1 MPTIHVLDETT
12 INQIAAGEVVERPA
26 SVIKE
31 LVENAIDA
39 GATSIEVEI
48 AEGGIEYMRITDN
61 GCGMSEVDAR
71 LAVLRHA
78 TSKIRNADDLYDIAS
93 LGFRGE
99 AIASIASVS
108 KFTLQTRQETDT
120 MGTRIYIEGGHMVD
134 CDPCGTSVGT
144 SIEVKDLFYNTPAR
158 RKFLKST
165 RTEAN
170 KIQDMIGKLALSHTH
185 IAFKCIV
192 DTRVTIMTPGNHK
205 MVDTIAALYGF
216 KVSEDVFPIAYEAE
230 GIYVEGVVSK
240 PTVLKSSRQWQ
251 TTIVNQRVISD
262 KAIYKAIDTAYHA
275 LLPKGGYPLVVLQIV
290 VPPGTVDINV
300 HPRKS
305 EVKFTDDKPVFKA
318 VYNSI
323 LQALEH
329 PTHHVTNNQEETIA
343 TAIDYDKVFT
353 GRSQGFTVMRE
364 KTEALVDTI
373 RQKGYTAPQRTV
385 YEQANFNETLDVNE
399 SFVPKSYTQEDKDRF
414 RAIRESRP
422 NLVPSS
428 VEPYMN
434 HTGNESIS
442 VDLNAAQ
449 GVAGDSIPGGLTTA
463 QGVTGDS
470 HSGGA
475 IGIDDSHD
483 THHSNSYNTNISK
496 TAANHGLLPM
506 GQVASCYIL
515 AKKGDD
521 LYIIDQHAAHERV
534 RYDKLCKSSESIPM
548 QELLMPM
555 YMDVSEEELTLA
567 EEQRDALLDLGFQ
580 VDQGGPTS
588 LRIDGHPVDI
598 IESKVPEILQYIF
611 SYMHDHQ
618 SPSAAQLRHEM
629 LAYASCRGAI
639 KAGHN
644 LNLVQIDALLQD
656 LFNTEKPYVC
666 PHGRPTIIK
675 FTPDELGKLFLR
687 S

>member
-61 GCGMSEVDAR
+61 GCGMTEVDAR

-78 TSKIRNADDLYDIAS
+78 TSKIRSADDLYDIAS

-108 KFTLQTRQETDT
+108 KFTLRTRQETDT

-192 DTRVTIMTPGNHK
+192 DNRVTIMTPGNHK

-305 EVKFTDDKPVFKA
+305 EVKFSDDKPVFKA

-385 YEQANFNETLDVNE
+385 YEQSNFNEALDVNE
-399 SFVPKSYTQEDKDRF
+399 NFVPKSYTQEDKDRF

-434 HTGNESIS
+434 QTGQKLSF
-442 VDLNAAQ
+442 
-449 GVAGDSIPGGLTTA
+449 GDSYVSQELGPIEASALEGT
-463 QGVTGDS
+463 
-470 HSGGA
+470 
-475 IGIDDSHD
+475 IGISGSQDENHQDRLQNPSVRR
-483 THHSNSYNTNISK
+483 TV
-496 TAANHGLLPM
+496 ANHGLLPM

-555 YMDVSEEELTLA
+555 HMDVSEEEVTLA
-567 EEQRDALLDLGFQ
+567 EEQRDTLLDLGFQ

-598 IESKVPEILQYIF
+598 IESKVPEILQYVF

-656 LFNTEKPYVC
+656 LFSTEKPYVC

>member
-61 GCGMSEVDAR
+61 GCGMTEVDAR

-78 TSKIRNADDLYDIAS
+78 TSKIRSADDLYDIAS

-108 KFTLQTRQETDT
+108 KFTLRTRQETDT

-192 DTRVTIMTPGNHK
+192 DNRVTIMTPGNHK

-305 EVKFTDDKPVFKA
+305 EVKFSDDKPVFKA

-329 PTHHVTNNQEETIA
+329 PTRHVTNNQEETIA
-343 TAIDYDKVFT
+343 TAIDYDKVFI

-373 RQKGYTAPQRTV
+373 RQKGYTVPQRTV
-385 YEQANFNETLDVNE
+385 YEQSNFNESLDVNE
-399 SFVPKSYTQEDKDRF
+399 NFVPKSYTQEDKDRF

-428 VEPYMN
+428 VEPYIN
-434 HTGNESIS
+434 HTGNESVS
-442 VDLNAAQ
+442 RYLSAAQ
-449 GVAGDSIPGGLTTA
+449 GLADNSH
-463 QGVTGDS
+463 TGD
-470 HSGGA
+470 A
-475 IGIDDSHD
+475 LGINSSYDADHG
-483 THHSNSYNTNISK
+483 NSYNTNASK
-496 TAANHGLLPM
+496 TVANHGLLPM

-534 RYDKLCKSSESIPM
+534 RYDKLCKSSESVPM

-555 YMDVSEEELTLA
+555 HMDVSEEELTLA

-598 IESKVPEILQYIF
+598 IESKVPEILQYVF

-644 LNLVQIDALLQD
+644 LNLVQIDALLND
-656 LFNTEKPYVC
+656 LFTTDKPYVC

>member
-48 AEGGIEYMRITDN
+48 VEGGIEYMRITDN

-78 TSKIRNADDLYDIAS
+78 TSKIRSADDLYDIAS

-170 KIQDMIGKLALSHTH
+170 KIQDMIGKLALSHNH

-192 DTRVTIMTPGNHK
+192 DNRVTIMTPGNGN

-305 EVKFTDDKPVFKA
+305 EVKFSDDKPVFKA

-373 RQKGYTAPQRTV
+373 RQKGYTVPQRTV
-385 YEQANFNETLDVNE
+385 YEQANFNETLKVDEN
-399 SFVPKSYTQEDKDRF
+399 FVPKSYTQEDKDRF

-422 NLVPSS
+422 NLVPSA
-428 VEPYMN
+428 VDPYMN
-434 HTGNESIS
+434 HTGNESVS
-442 VDLNAAQ
+442 GVLTASQ
-449 GVAGDSIPGGLTTA
+449 GLAGA
-463 QGVTGDS
+463 S
-470 HSGGA
+470 HAEGA
-475 IGIDDSHD
+475 IGVDKPYDADHG
-483 THHSNSYNTNISK
+483 NSYNINASK

-548 QELLMPM
+548 QELLIPM

-580 VDQGGPTS
+580 VDQGGPSS
-588 LRIDGHPVDI
+588 LRIDGHPIDI

>member
-305 EVKFTDDKPVFKA
+305 EVKFSDDKPVFKA

-385 YEQANFNETLDVNE
+385 YEQSNFNESLKVDEN
-399 SFVPKSYTQEDKDRF
+399 FVPKSYTQEDKDRF

>member
-78 TSKIRNADDLYDIAS
+78 TSKIRSADDLYDIAS

-108 KFTLQTRQETDT
+108 KFTLRTRQETDT

-170 KIQDMIGKLALSHTH
+170 KIQDMIGKLSLSHNH

-192 DTRVTIMTPGNHK
+192 DNRVTIMTPGNGN

-305 EVKFTDDKPVFKA
+305 EVKFSDDKPVFKA

-329 PTHHVTNNQEETIA
+329 PTHHVTANQEETVA

-385 YEQANFNETLDVNE
+385 YEQSNFNEALDVNE
-399 SFVPKSYTQEDKDRF
+399 NFVPKSYTQEDKDRF

-434 HTGNESIS
+434 QIGNESIAG
-442 VDLNAAQ
+442 DLITAQ
-449 GVAGDSIPGGLTTA
+449 GVAGTSYTERTI
-463 QGVTGDS
+463 GV
-470 HSGGA
+470 
-475 IGIDDSHD
+475 DDSYD
-483 THHSNSYNTNISK
+483 INRGGSYNTNTST

-555 YMDVSEEELTLA
+555 YMDVSEEELIFVD
-567 EEQRDALLDLGFQ
+567 EQRDALLDLGFQ

-598 IESKVPEILQYIF
+598 VESKVQEILQYVF
-611 SYMHDHQ
+611 SYMYDHQ
-618 SPSAAQLRHEM
+618 SPSASQLRHEM

>member
-48 AEGGIEYMRITDN
+48 VEGGIEYMRITDN

-78 TSKIRNADDLYDIAS
+78 TSKIRSADDLYDIAS

-170 KIQDMIGKLALSHTH
+170 KIQDMIGKLALSHNH

-192 DTRVTIMTPGNHK
+192 DNRVTIMTPGNGN

-305 EVKFTDDKPVFKA
+305 EVKFSDDKPVFKA

-329 PTHHVTNNQEETIA
+329 PTQHVTNNQEETIA

-373 RQKGYTAPQRTV
+373 RQKGYTVPQRTV
-385 YEQANFNETLDVNE
+385 YEQSNFNESLKVDEN
-399 SFVPKSYTQEDKDRF
+399 FVPKSYTQEDKDRF

-434 HTGNESIS
+434 QLGNESIS

-449 GVAGDSIPGGLTTA
+449 GAAGDSHNA
-463 QGVTGDS
+463 
-470 HSGGA
+470 GA
-475 IGIDDSHD
+475 IGIDESHD
-483 THHSNSYNTNISK
+483 THHSNSYNTSN
-496 TAANHGLLPM
+496 TATNHGLLPM

-618 SPSAAQLRHEM
+618 VPSAAQLRHEM

-644 LNLVQIDALLQD
+644 LNLVQIDALLND
-656 LFNTEKPYVC
+656 LFTTDKPYVC

>member
-78 TSKIRNADDLYDIAS
+78 TSKIRSADDLYDIAS

-108 KFTLQTRQETDT
+108 KFTLRTRQETDD

-144 SIEVKDLFYNTPAR
+144 TIEVKDLFYNTPAR

-305 EVKFTDDKPVFKA
+305 EVKFSDDKPVFKA

-329 PTHHVTNNQEETIA
+329 PTHHVTTNQEETIA

-364 KTEALVDTI
+364 KTEALMDTI

-385 YEQANFNETLDVNE
+385 YEQSNFNESLDVNE
-399 SFVPKSYTQEDKDRF
+399 NFVPKSYTQEDKDRF

-422 NLVPSS
+422 NLVPSA
-428 VEPYMN
+428 VEAYMN
-434 HTGNESIS
+434 QIGNEYIS
-442 VDLNAAQ
+442 GNLTAAQ
-449 GVAGDSIPGGLTTA
+449 GVADNSHTKRTI
-463 QGVTGDS
+463 GV
-470 HSGGA
+470 
-475 IGIDDSHD
+475 DDSYD
-483 THHSNSYNTNISK
+483 INYGDSYNTNTGK

-548 QELLMPM
+548 QELLMPI

-598 IESKVPEILQYIF
+598 VESKVQEILQYVF

>member
-78 TSKIRNADDLYDIAS
+78 TNKIRSADDLYDIAS

-108 KFTLQTRQETDT
+108 KFTLRTRQETDT

-305 EVKFTDDKPVFKA
+305 EVKFSDDKPVFKA

-329 PTHHVTNNQEETIA
+329 PTHHRTSQQEETIA

-385 YEQANFNETLDVNE
+385 YEQGNFNKTLDVNE
-399 SFVPKSYTQEDKDRF
+399 NFVPKSYTQEDKDRF

-428 VEPYMN
+428 VEPYIN
-434 HTGNESIS
+434 HAGNESVSIYLS
-442 VDLNAAQ
+442 TVQ
-449 GVAGDSIPGGLTTA
+449 GLAGDSR
-463 QGVTGDS
+463 TGD
-470 HSGGA
+470 A
-475 IGIDDSHD
+475 LGIDSSYD
-483 THHSNSYNTNISK
+483 TDHGNSYNTNASK
-496 TAANHGLLPM
+496 TVANHGLLPM

-598 IESKVPEILQYIF
+598 IESKVPEILQYVF

-656 LFNTEKPYVC
+656 LFSTEKPYVC

>member
-78 TSKIRNADDLYDIAS
+78 TSKIRSADDLYDIAS

-305 EVKFTDDKPVFKA
+305 EVKFSDDKPVFKA

-329 PTHHVTNNQEETIA
+329 PTHHRTSQQEETIA

-385 YEQANFNETLDVNE
+385 YEQGNFNKTLDVNE
-399 SFVPKSYTQEDKDRF
+399 NFVPKSYTQEDKDRF

-428 VEPYMN
+428 VEPYIN
-434 HTGNESIS
+434 HAGNESVSIYLS
-442 VDLNAAQ
+442 TVQ
-449 GVAGDSIPGGLTTA
+449 GLAGDSR
-463 QGVTGDS
+463 TGD
-470 HSGGA
+470 A
-475 IGIDDSHD
+475 LGIDSSYD
-483 THHSNSYNTNISK
+483 TDHGNSYNTNASK
-496 TAANHGLLPM
+496 TVANHGLLPM

-598 IESKVPEILQYIF
+598 IESKVPEILQYVF

-656 LFNTEKPYVC
+656 LFSTEKPYVC

>member
-1 MPTIHVLDETT
+1 M
-12 INQIAAGEVVERPA
+12 
-26 SVIKE
+26 
-31 LVENAIDA
+31 
-39 GATSIEVEI
+39 
-48 AEGGIEYMRITDN
+48 
-61 GCGMSEVDAR
+61 
-71 LAVLRHA
+71 
-78 TSKIRNADDLYDIAS
+78 
-93 LGFRGE
+93 
-99 AIASIASVS
+99 
-108 KFTLQTRQETDT
+108 
-120 MGTRIYIEGGHMVD
+120 
-134 CDPCGTSVGT
+134 
-144 SIEVKDLFYNTPAR
+144 
-158 RKFLKST
+158 
-165 RTEAN
+165 
-170 KIQDMIGKLALSHTH
+170 
-185 IAFKCIV
+185 
-192 DTRVTIMTPGNHK
+192 
-205 MVDTIAALYGF
+205 
-216 KVSEDVFPIAYEAE
+216 
-230 GIYVEGVVSK
+230 
-240 PTVLKSSRQWQ
+240 
-251 TTIVNQRVISD
+251 
-262 KAIYKAIDTAYHA
+262 
-275 LLPKGGYPLVVLQIV
+275 LQIV

-305 EVKFTDDKPVFKA
+305 EVKFSDDKPVFKA

-329 PTHHVTNNQEETIA
+329 PTHHRTSQQEETIA

-399 SFVPKSYTQEDKDRF
+399 NFVPKSYTQEDKDRF

-428 VEPYMN
+428 VESYIN
-434 HTGNESIS
+434 HTGKESVS
-442 VDLNAAQ
+442 RYLSAAQ
-449 GVAGDSIPGGLTTA
+449 GLA
-463 QGVTGDS
+463 
-470 HSGGA
+470 
-475 IGIDDSHD
+475 DDSHTGD
-483 THHSNSYNTNISK
+483 ALSIDSSYDADHGNSYNTNSSK
-496 TAANHGLLPM
+496 TVANHGLLPM

-555 YMDVSEEELTLA
+555 HMDVSEEELTLA

-598 IESKVPEILQYIF
+598 IESKVPEILQYVF

-656 LFNTEKPYVC
+656 LFSTEKPYVC

>member
-78 TSKIRNADDLYDIAS
+78 TSKIRSADDLYDIAS

-108 KFTLQTRQETDT
+108 KFTLRTRQEMDT
-120 MGTRIYIEGGHMVD
+120 MGTGIYIEGGHMVD

-170 KIQDMIGKLALSHTH
+170 KIQDMIGKLALSHNH

-192 DTRVTIMTPGNHK
+192 DNRVTIMTPGNGN

-305 EVKFTDDKPVFKA
+305 EVKFSDDKPVFKA

-373 RQKGYTAPQRTV
+373 RQKGYTVPQRTV
-385 YEQANFNETLDVNE
+385 YEQANFNETLKVDEN
-399 SFVPKSYTQEDKDRF
+399 FVPKSYTQEDKDRF

-422 NLVPSS
+422 NLVPSA
-428 VEPYMN
+428 VDPYMN
-434 HTGNESIS
+434 HTGNESVS
-442 VDLNAAQ
+442 GVLTASQ
-449 GVAGDSIPGGLTTA
+449 GLAGA
-463 QGVTGDS
+463 S
-470 HSGGA
+470 HAEGA
-475 IGIDDSHD
+475 IGVDKPYDADHG
-483 THHSNSYNTNISK
+483 NSYNINASK

-548 QELLMPM
+548 QELLIPM

-580 VDQGGPTS
+580 VDQGGPSS
-588 LRIDGHPVDI
+588 LRIDGHPIDI

>member
-48 AEGGIEYMRITDN
+48 VEGGIEYMRITDN

-78 TSKIRNADDLYDIAS
+78 TSKIRSADDLYDIAS

-108 KFTLQTRQETDT
+108 KFTLRTRQETDT

-251 TTIVNQRVISD
+251 TTIVNQRVIAD

-305 EVKFTDDKPVFKA
+305 EVKFSDDKPVFKA

-329 PTHHVTNNQEETIA
+329 PTHHRTSQQEETIA

-399 SFVPKSYTQEDKDRF
+399 NFVPKSYTQEDKDRF

-428 VEPYMN
+428 VEPYIN
-434 HTGNESIS
+434 HAGNESVSIYLS
-442 VDLNAAQ
+442 TVQ
-449 GVAGDSIPGGLTTA
+449 GLAGDSR
-463 QGVTGDS
+463 TGD
-470 HSGGA
+470 A
-475 IGIDDSHD
+475 LGIDSSYDPDHG
-483 THHSNSYNTNISK
+483 NSYNTNVSK
-496 TAANHGLLPM
+496 TVANHGLLPM

-548 QELLMPM
+548 QELLMPIH
-555 YMDVSEEELTLA
+555 MDVSEEELTLA
-567 EEQRDALLDLGFQ
+567 EEQRDVLLDLGFQ

-598 IESKVPEILQYIF
+598 IESKVSEILQYVF

-656 LFNTEKPYVC
+656 LFSTEKPYVC

>member
-61 GCGMSEVDAR
+61 GFGMSEVDAR

-78 TSKIRNADDLYDIAS
+78 TSKIRSADDLYDIAS

-108 KFTLQTRQETDT
+108 KFTLRTRQETDT

-251 TTIVNQRVISD
+251 TTIVNQRVIAD

-305 EVKFTDDKPVFKA
+305 EVKFSDDKPVFKA

-329 PTHHVTNNQEETIA
+329 PTRHVTNNQEETIA
-343 TAIDYDKVFT
+343 TAIDYDKVFI

-373 RQKGYTAPQRTV
+373 RQKGYTVPQRTV
-385 YEQANFNETLDVNE
+385 YEQSNFNESLDVNE
-399 SFVPKSYTQEDKDRF
+399 NFVPKSYTQEDKDRF

-428 VEPYMN
+428 VEPYIN
-434 HTGNESIS
+434 HTGNESVS
-442 VDLNAAQ
+442 RYLSAAQ
-449 GVAGDSIPGGLTTA
+449 GLADNSH
-463 QGVTGDS
+463 TGD
-470 HSGGA
+470 A
-475 IGIDDSHD
+475 LGINSSYDADHG
-483 THHSNSYNTNISK
+483 NSYNTNASK
-496 TAANHGLLPM
+496 TVANHGLLPM

-555 YMDVSEEELTLA
+555 HMDVSEEELTLA

-588 LRIDGHPVDI
+588 LRIDGHPMDI
-598 IESKVPEILQYIF
+598 IESKVPEILQYVF

-644 LNLVQIDALLQD
+644 LNLVQIDALLND
-656 LFNTEKPYVC
+656 LFTTDKPYVC

>member
-78 TSKIRNADDLYDIAS
+78 TSKIRSADDLYDIAS

-108 KFTLQTRQETDT
+108 KFTLRTRQETDT

-192 DTRVTIMTPGNHK
+192 DTRVTIMTPGNGN

-251 TTIVNQRVISD
+251 TTIVNQRVIAD

-305 EVKFTDDKPVFKA
+305 EVKFSDDKPVFKA

-323 LQALEH
+323 LQALEN
-329 PTHHVTNNQEETIA
+329 PTHHLTTNQEETIA

-385 YEQANFNETLDVNE
+385 YEQSNFNESLDVNE
-399 SFVPKSYTQEDKDRF
+399 NFVPKSYTQEDKDRF

-422 NLVPSS
+422 NLVPSA

-434 HTGNESIS
+434 QIGNEYIS
-442 VDLNAAQ
+442 GNPTAAQ
-449 GVAGDSIPGGLTTA
+449 GVAGNSHTKRTI
-463 QGVTGDS
+463 GV
-470 HSGGA
+470 
-475 IGIDDSHD
+475 DDSYD
-483 THHSNSYNTNISK
+483 INRGDSYNTNTGK

-555 YMDVSEEELTLA
+555 HMDVSEEELTLA

-598 IESKVPEILQYIF
+598 IESKVPEILQYVF

>member
-78 TSKIRNADDLYDIAS
+78 TSKIRSADDLYDIAS

-108 KFTLQTRQETDT
+108 KFTLRTRQETDT

-170 KIQDMIGKLALSHTH
+170 KIQDMIGKLALSHNH

-192 DTRVTIMTPGNHK
+192 DNRVTIMTPGNGN

-305 EVKFTDDKPVFKA
+305 EVKFSDDKPVFKA

-373 RQKGYTAPQRTV
+373 RQKGYTVPQRTV
-385 YEQANFNETLDVNE
+385 YEQSNFNESLKVDEN
-399 SFVPKSYTQEDKDRF
+399 FVPKSYTQEDKDRF

-434 HTGNESIS
+434 QIGNESIS
-442 VDLNAAQ
+442 GGLTAAQ
-449 GVAGDSIPGGLTTA
+449 GVTGDSIPGGLTTA

-470 HSGGA
+470 HSEGA

-483 THHSNSYNTNISK
+483 THHSNSYNTSN
-496 TAANHGLLPM
+496 TATNHGLLPM

-567 EEQRDALLDLGFQ
+567 EEQRVALLDLGFQ

-618 SPSAAQLRHEM
+618 VPSAAQLRHEM

-644 LNLVQIDALLQD
+644 LNLVQIDALLND
-656 LFNTEKPYVC
+656 LFTTDKPYVC